1 MEVLGYKKNQIHL
14 SLLRYLL
21 QGILDYLN
29 KKNIYFEWQAFEILQ
44 MCSIFGT

>member
-1 MEVLGYKKNQIHL
+1 MEILGSKKSQIHL
-14 SLLRYLL
+14 SLLKYLL

>member
-1 MEVLGYKKNQIHL
+1 MEVLGSKKSQIHL
-14 SLLRYLL
+14 SLEKYLL